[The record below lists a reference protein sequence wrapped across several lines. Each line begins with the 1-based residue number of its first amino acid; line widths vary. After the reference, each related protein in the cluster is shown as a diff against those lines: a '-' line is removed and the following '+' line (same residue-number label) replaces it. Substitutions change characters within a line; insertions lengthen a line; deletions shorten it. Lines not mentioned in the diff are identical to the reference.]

1 MKTISIYE
9 EGNPYLTGLSPEK
22 AVEVYRTL
30 QLTHPNLTYYFV
42 DESTGEQVG
51 LPDLEP
57 SLTIVPFID
66 DAGELIGF
74 NVSFGVDGFAAVVI
88 NEDKSL
94 TIDDWDYDCIHPSL
108 VDSFDKYILDAVKS
122 KLKK

>member
-42 DESTGEQVG
+42 DESTGEQVS
-51 LPDLEP
+51 LLTLEP
-57 SLTIVPFID
+57 
-66 DAGELIGF
+66 
-74 NVSFGVDGFAAVVI
+74 
-88 NEDKSL
+88 
-94 TIDDWDYDCIHPSL
+94 
-108 VDSFDKYILDAVKS
+108 
-122 KLKK
+122 